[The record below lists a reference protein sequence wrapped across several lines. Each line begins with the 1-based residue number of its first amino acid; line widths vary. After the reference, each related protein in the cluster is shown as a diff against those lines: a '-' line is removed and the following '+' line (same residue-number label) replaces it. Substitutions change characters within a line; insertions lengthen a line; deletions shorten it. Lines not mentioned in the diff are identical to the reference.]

1 MVKDEEREGVWL
13 DDDGVLHIVGRL
25 SVSSLVIVVHDDGAQ
40 LFSELDEAEMQR
52 IEQAIGEGM
61 VGKIN
66 EMIARAV
73 VGDGVLLAGGPGN
86 AADMLAF
93 WWGDGRRG
101 G

>member
-1 MVKDEEREGVWL
+1 MVEQDERQGVWL
-13 DDDGVLHIVGRL
+13 DDDGVLHIVGSL
-25 SVSSLVIVVHDDGAQ
+25 SSSSIVVHDDGAQ
-40 LFSELDEAEMQR
+40 LFSDLDEEEMQR
-52 IEQAIGEGM
+52 IEQAIVEGM

>member
-1 MVKDEEREGVWL
+1 MVEQDERQGVWL
-13 DDDGVLHIVGRL
+13 DDDGVLHIVG
-25 SVSSLVIVVHDDGAQ
+25 SFSSSSIVVHDDGTQ
-40 LFSELDEAEMQR
+40 LFSDLDEEEMQR
-52 IEQAIGEGM
+52 IEQAIVEGM